1 MTIKA
6 QVPGAASSV
15 KLKGSKFKSHKQKA
29 FYIQQ
34 AYKEFTTTDC
44 QRGHGCTE
52 VYDIFKDNKISRLN
66 SGKEKFRRCINASSS
81 YTIS

>member
-6 QVPGAASSV
+6 QVLSAAGSV

-29 FYIQQ
+29 FYIQHI
-34 AYKEFTTTDC
+34 YKEFTTTDC
-44 QRGHGCTE
+44 NRGHGCKE
-52 VYDIFKDNKISRLN
+52 AYDIFKDNRISRVN
-66 SGKEKFRRCINASSS
+66 SGKEKFRRYIRASSS